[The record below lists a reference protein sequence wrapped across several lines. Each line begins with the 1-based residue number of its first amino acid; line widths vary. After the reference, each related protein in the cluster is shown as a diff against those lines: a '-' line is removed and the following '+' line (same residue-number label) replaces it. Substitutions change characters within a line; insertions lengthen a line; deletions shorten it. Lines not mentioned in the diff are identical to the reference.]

1 VIVRVL
7 DIERTIAVPAET
19 DAELIIDPD
28 RMLSRSNFPQ
38 HPETIARP
46 NAKLLETGGDFEL
59 PEFPPRYRLETCEA
73 SDPCSSRQ
81 GFRIRILE
89 GGDHA
94 IITMYCIID
103 INR

>member
-1 VIVRVL
+1 MIVRNL
-7 DIERTIAVPAET
+7 DIERTIAAPAET
-19 DAELIIDPD
+19 DAELIIDPN
-28 RMLSRSNFPQ
+28 RMLPRSISLQ
-38 HPETIARP
+38 CLETIARR
-46 NAKLLETGGDFEL
+46 NAKILQTGGDFEL